1 MSGGSSSNWW
11 DDWEWRGAW
20 TDCSTPEPTPVTQT
34 TEEQTINA
42 IHRLRDRLKQMTDM
56 TQRRSH
62 RTELERATS
71 TSKGNEAYAAMEA
84 VIKARAQQDE
94 AKRIYDE
101 KFAEAVVAETA
112 YHEAISRTFEKT
124 EILERHVK
132 TVTMRADSLTTVAA
146 DFFQALIE
154 NQEVTIRELNSLYSH
169 LCKSRPTQW

>member
-1 MSGGSSSNWW
+1 
-11 DDWEWRGAW
+11 
-20 TDCSTPEPTPVTQT
+20 
-34 TEEQTINA
+34 
-42 IHRLRDRLKQMTDM
+42 MTDM
-56 TQRRSH
+56 TKRKSH

-84 VIKARAQQDE
+84 VIKASAQQDE
-94 AKRIYDE
+94 AKRVYDE

-132 TVTMRADSLTTVAA
+132 TVTMKVDSLTTVEA

-154 NQEVTIRELNSLYSH
+154 N
-169 LCKSRPTQW
+169 

>member
-1 MSGGSSSNWW
+1 MSGGSSSNMW

-20 TDCSTPEPTPVTQT
+20 TDSSTPEPTPVTPT

-56 TQRRSH
+56 TKRRSH

-94 AKRIYDE
+94 SKRIYDE
-101 KFAEAVVAETA
+101 KFAEAVVAEEA
-112 YHEAISRTFEKT
+112 YHDAISRTLEKT
-124 EILERHVK
+124 EVLERHVK
-132 TVTMRADSLTTVAA
+132 TVAKRADSLTIV
-146 DFFQALIE
+146 
-154 NQEVTIRELNSLYSH
+154 
-169 LCKSRPTQW
+169 